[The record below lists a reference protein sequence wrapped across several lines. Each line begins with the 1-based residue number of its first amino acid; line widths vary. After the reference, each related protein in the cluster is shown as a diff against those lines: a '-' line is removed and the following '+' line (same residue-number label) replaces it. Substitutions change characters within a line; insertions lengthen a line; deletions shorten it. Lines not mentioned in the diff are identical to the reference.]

1 MNDFTL
7 FFIFFL
13 FLHKRRFRNLSHI
26 YRIAYL
32 ALVLRIL
39 LNMFAETGIRQ
50 FELAFN
56 TYYRTLC
63 LYTLRITGSYEEA
76 EDIVQQ
82 TFTDIWERFSN
93 ENLHISF
100 LKPYLFKAVH
110 NRAINHL
117 RLRYETETL
126 DENFHDLPEDD
137 TERIAEAEKENR
149 LWKWIDDLPQE
160 RRKIFLMAKQ
170 DGLKYTEIA
179 ERLHIS
185 VKTVENQ
192 MGKALKTLRE
202 KAVKIYLFFFG

>member
-1 MNDFTL
+1 
-7 FFIFFL
+7 
-13 FLHKRRFRNLSHI
+13 
-26 YRIAYL
+26 
-32 ALVLRIL
+32 
-39 LNMFAETGIRQ
+39 MFAETRIKQ
-50 FELAFN
+50 FEIAFN

-82 TFTDIWERFSN
+82 TFTDIWEQTTS
-93 ENLHISF
+93 ENLHITF

-110 NRAINHL
+110 NRALNYRCL
-117 RLRYETETL
+117 RCATESL
-126 DENFHDLPEDD
+126 DENFHDLPEEDSA
-137 TERIAEAEKENR
+137 RITEAEKENQ
-149 LWKWIDDLPQE
+149 LWKWIDDLPHE

-170 DGLKYTEIA
+170 DGLKYAEIA

-185 VKTVENQ
+185 IKTVENQ